1 MTYTR
6 RSLPSTTSL
15 TVFEAAARHSSC
27 TGAASELFI
36 TVGAVSKQ
44 IRSLEETLGVALFS
58 RLSHGLIL
66 TDAGKIYLESI
77 RPVLAQLDAATT
89 RALTAHLT
97 KRTLML
103 RVFPALAERWLMPR
117 FADFLEKYPEID
129 VQFTTYLSS
138 DRIETSTDAAI
149 RYGEGSWPGQS
160 AEYLI
165 GRKMMLVASPLMLAR
180 LGLPEKP
187 ADIFL
192 HILLQHVE
200 VPNAWKDLRRAYRLR
215 GTRQDRLVRYDY
227 YSVLIRAAIS
237 GMGMALIPEFLVR
250 EELNSGVLMNPLEM
264 TYEGRSGYYFMC
276 AEAKKS
282 DPVLGLLR
290 RWLLEAAS
298 KS

>member
-1 MTYTR
+1 MTYAR

-27 TGAASELFI
+27 TGAASELFF

-58 RLSHGLIL
+58 RASHGLIL

-77 RPVLAQLDAATT
+77 RPLLAQLDAATT

-138 DRIETSTDAAI
+138 DRIETTTDAAI
-149 RYGEGSWPGQS
+149 RHGEGIWPGQS
-160 AEYLI
+160 AQYLI
-165 GRKMMLVASPLMLAR
+165 GRKMVLVASPLLCAR
-180 LGLPEKP
+180 LGMPDKP
-187 ADIFL
+187 ADVFA
-192 HILLQHVE
+192 HTLLQHVE
-200 VPNAWKDLRRAYRLR
+200 VPNAWKDLRKAYGLR
-215 GTRQDRLVRYDY
+215 GTRQDRFMRYDY

-237 GMGMALIPEFLVR
+237 GMGMALIPEFLIR
-250 EELNSGVLMNPLEM
+250 EELNSGVLMNPLDM
-264 TYEGRSGYYFMC
+264 TYETKSGYYFMC
-276 AEAKKS
+276 AEEKKS
-282 DPVLGLLR
+282 DPVLALLR
-290 RWLLEAAS
+290 NWLLEAAR

>member
-15 TVFEAAARHSSC
+15 TAFEAAARHSSC
-27 TGAASELFI
+27 TGAASELFL

-44 IRSLEETLGVALFS
+44 IRSLEDALGVALFS

-89 RALTAHLT
+89 RAITAHLT

-103 RVFPALAERWLMPR
+103 RVFPALAERWLVPR

-149 RYGEGSWPGQS
+149 RYGEGRWPGQS

-165 GRKMMLVASPLMLAR
+165 GRKMMLVASPMLFAR
-180 LGLPEKP
+180 LGLPTKP
-187 ADIFL
+187 ADVFL
-192 HILLQHVE
+192 HTLLQHVE
-200 VPNAWKDLRRAYRLR
+200 VPNAWKDLRKAYRIR
-215 GTRQDRLVRYDY
+215 GNLQDRFIRCDY

-250 EELNSGVLMNPLEM
+250 EELDSGVLINPLVM
-264 TYEGRSGYYFMC
+264 TYEARSGYYFMC
-276 AEAKKS
+276 SEAKKS

-290 RWLLEAAS
+290 NWLLDAAG